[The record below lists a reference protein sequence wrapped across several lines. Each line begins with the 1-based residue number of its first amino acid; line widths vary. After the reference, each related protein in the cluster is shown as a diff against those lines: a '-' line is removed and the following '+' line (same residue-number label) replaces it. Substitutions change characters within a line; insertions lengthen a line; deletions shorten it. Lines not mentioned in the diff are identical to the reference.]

1 MTADTEEL
9 DLTEAVRLGAQSFTA
24 FGHIFFKRSFR
35 QGSPQMHR
43 DMGQQLYS
51 ETRQNCFLVFR
62 DGAKTT
68 ILRVFV
74 AQRVAYSISRTIM
87 FVSASQDHAVHSIR
101 WLKRAIERN
110 TLFAQTFGLQP
121 GKKWTDEWIEIEN
134 TVTGEAIN
142 VIAAGI
148 TGQIRGF
155 NIDDFRPD
163 LIVADDILTEET
175 TKTKEQRTKLEEL
188 FFGALVNSLQAE
200 TEAPHAKIVLLQTPF
215 HAEDLAVKCSK
226 DAAWHPMVFSILD
239 ENGKSRWEEKFPT
252 EAVYVEREEAFRM
265 GRKRLWM
272 REKMC
277 TIVKT
282 DDLLL
287 NSELCQYYTEPPP
300 GLIKFIG
307 IDPASADSKRADE
320 NVVLCIGVRG
330 ADVYV
335 MGYRAAKNV
344 MPDRAASHFFELV
357 MMFPPVL
364 KAGVEA
370 VAYQRTLKWYIEQ
383 EMRQRGI
390 YIPLELIVDNRK
402 KQDRILQHLPG
413 LLSYKHLHILP
424 SMTELVTQMDE
435 YDPTDAS
442 NHDDILDALA
452 MAIRLAGPLLQSV
465 YTVDGEAVVLN
476 DESGY
481 PELTFEGGC
490 P

>member
-1 MTADTEEL
+1 
-9 DLTEAVRLGAQSFTA
+9 
-24 FGHIFFKRSFR
+24 
-35 QGSPQMHR
+35 
-43 DMGQQLYS
+43 
-51 ETRQNCFLVFR
+51 
-62 DGAKTT
+62 
-68 ILRVFV
+68 
-74 AQRVAYSISRTIM
+74 
-87 FVSASQDHAVHSIR
+87 
-101 WLKRAIERN
+101 
-110 TLFAQTFGLQP
+110 
-121 GKKWTDEWIEIEN
+121 
-134 TVTGEAIN
+134 
-142 VIAAGI
+142 
-148 TGQIRGF
+148 
-155 NIDDFRPD
+155 
-163 LIVADDILTEET
+163 
-175 TKTKEQRTKLEEL
+175 
-188 FFGALVNSLQAE
+188 
-200 TEAPHAKIVLLQTPF
+200 
-215 HAEDLAVKCSK
+215 
-226 DAAWHPMVFSILD
+226 
-239 ENGKSRWEEKFPT
+239 
-252 EAVYVEREEAFRM
+252 
-265 GRKRLWM
+265 
-272 REKMC
+272 
-277 TIVKT
+277 
-282 DDLLL
+282 
-287 NSELCQYYTEPPP
+287 
-300 GLIKFIG
+300 
-307 IDPASADSKRADE
+307 
-320 NVVLCIGVRG
+320 
-330 ADVYV
+330 
-335 MGYRAAKNV
+335 